1 MEQLRSGCTW
11 KFHENLSERKFEIFL
26 ISCAVSIDL
35 VWVWSEKIILCE
47 VLLTPSGFWD
57 WKNGIGEIRIE
68 NQNLRNRATPSA
80 IPFLRKRNFDEFGT
94 LRVLSRSRA
103 RDVTR

>member
-1 MEQLRSGCTW
+1 MRSITDPLRFLGL
-11 KFHENLSERKFEIFL
+11 EN
-26 ISCAVSIDL
+26 
-35 VWVWSEKIILCE
+35 W
-47 VLLTPSGFWD
+47 
-57 WKNGIGEIRIE
+57 IGEIRIE

-103 RDVTR
+103 RDVTIILL